1 MQSSFLAN
9 SNVDAV
15 SHGMIRVTDATQEFK
30 RDERLMILTAMYNC
44 VYNSKLKDKYS
55 LSDLM
60 VIVDNMRHE
69 CKRKKLPEFGG
80 AERYVIG
87 EL

>member
-1 MQSSFLAN
+1 MSSFLAN
-9 SNVDAV
+9 SNVEAV
-15 SHGMIRVTDATQEFK
+15 AHGMIRVTDAIQEFK
-30 RDERLMILTAMYNC
+30 KDERLMILTSMFNV
-44 VYNSKLKDKYS
+44 VYNSKLKNSYN

-60 VIVDNMRHE
+60 IIVDTMRTE

-80 AERYVIG
+80 AERYVKG